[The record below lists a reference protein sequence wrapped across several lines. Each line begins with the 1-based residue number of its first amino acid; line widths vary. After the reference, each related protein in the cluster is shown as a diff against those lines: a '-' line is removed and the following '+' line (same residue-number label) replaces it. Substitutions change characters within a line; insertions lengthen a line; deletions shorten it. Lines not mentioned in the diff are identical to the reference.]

1 MAMAVQQ
8 IHPVAHFPLVLGVLR
23 RLEVATV
30 INRLLPPHPAHVLSC
45 FLRGAAHGVVCS
57 TGWAVALA
65 LLLTSY
71 SAAAPVTL
79 AWEASSSMVDGYW
92 LYYGT
97 QSGTY
102 TARIDVGTATVCTLE
117 LTSGETYYFAATAY
131 DRTEHVESAFSNE
144 VSALLPSSQPRTAGV
159 EQTPSGGGGCA
170 INPGAGFDPVVM
182 GITAFWL
189 VSLVWKRTKKRP
201 GELRQMHI

>member
-1 MAMAVQQ
+1 
-8 IHPVAHFPLVLGVLR
+8 VAHFPLVLGVLR

-30 INRLLPPHPAHVLSC
+30 IDCLLPPHPAHVFSC
-45 FLRGAAHGVVCS
+45 FLRGAAHVVVCS

-79 AWEASSSMVDGYW
+79 VWEASSSMVDGYW

-144 VSALLPSSQPRTAGV
+144 ASTTLPPNQPPPAGGG
-159 EQTPSGGGGCA
+159 QKLSGGDGGCT

-189 VSLVWKRTKKRP
+189 VSLVWKRAKKRP